1 MPASTTPMPPSSSR
15 LSIGGI
21 TTCLRALGYTVS
33 KSWTYRQGVTPSYP
47 KATTARFSW
56 GDLEKFIALAEEAR
70 K

>member
-1 MPASTTPMPPSSSR
+1 MSTTTTPMPPATSR

-21 TTCLRALGYTVS
+21 TTALRALGYTVS

-47 KATTARFSW
+47 KATTARYSW
-56 GDLEKFIALAEEAR
+56 DDLEKFVILAEEAG